1 MTPLD
6 ILDEWAKYTNFD
18 PNQTRFNLL
27 SFEYQFHSCSK
38 KLVQFM
44 NYDPSGTLGVI
55 YARTVFQKAMKDA
68 RISVAD
74 ILCEPDCLA
83 EEQRMWNIF
92 NDPDIQTFE
101 DSLLDRIDSIVQ
113 QSVEAKMIGQ
123 RDREQERNA
132 LTSSIT
138 AIIEELDKCSVDV
151 FLRGGPIQPINRFST
166 RIHVFPT
173 LSACLLTLEQSADG
187 IYLCYVDN
195 SGTVDGYFGFY
206 IKSNGTILSI
216 SERID
221 EAYPTEHQFSRN
233 GRWTEAKA
241 DALFPYGYI
250 FQFSNYDYKG
260 YASLQQID
268 ETQLDFFK
276 LPAGGYLPLILA
288 MVLLVG
294 KYQGQDF
301 ANYPQLYV
309 DSLLTI
315 NQKELP
321 EETRALIPVNGS
333 ELISANRS
341 FQMTLTLENLMDSSF
356 VKRFSDPK
364 RNHLERGEFP
374 QEENLFVKLYGA
386 GFQLDNDSI
395 LKTNKYLALQA
406 ADESVTLGPTPEFVG
421 TKERFEVE
429 AYREARI
436 QLADYIRDQMLK
448 AYLDCGGKQGVQD
461 WYNKLLIS
469 NREKLF
475 ELCVEYNKLQDSSA
489 DIPDDSPY
497 SCMSSGINNK
507 GCIPEYRGQTL
518 SQFPF
523 NTPHEFTKY
532 GWTDGKWLCPI
543 TGNMATIFFRFT
555 FKSWKQMAM
564 VFGEENLIKPVI
576 GYQEHR
582 IGFGNP
588 LLRATDAVDYIGTV
602 FESNERHQNRRL
614 WTNTDWEN
622 FYWDQWLHH
631 DRKDRTGPIP
641 ETALPEPSVINFDFA
656 IAFSKRGFARL
667 LKEHEQQ
674 KLTEP

>member
-301 ANYPQLYV
+301 ADYPQLYV

-321 EETRALIPVNGS
+321 EETRALIPINGS
-333 ELISANRS
+333 ELISVNRS
-341 FQMTLTLENLMDSSF
+341 FQMALTLENLMDSSF
-356 VKRFSDPK
+356 VKRFSGPQSGTIW
-364 RNHLERGEFP
+364 NEVNFP
-374 QEENLFVKLYGA
+374 
-386 GFQLDNDSI
+386 
-395 LKTNKYLALQA
+395 
-406 ADESVTLGPTPEFVG
+406 
-421 TKERFEVE
+421 
-429 AYREARI
+429 
-436 QLADYIRDQMLK
+436 
-448 AYLDCGGKQGVQD
+448 
-461 WYNKLLIS
+461 
-469 NREKLF
+469 
-475 ELCVEYNKLQDSSA
+475 
-489 DIPDDSPY
+489 
-497 SCMSSGINNK
+497 
-507 GCIPEYRGQTL
+507 
-518 SQFPF
+518 
-523 NTPHEFTKY
+523 
-532 GWTDGKWLCPI
+532 
-543 TGNMATIFFRFT
+543 
-555 FKSWKQMAM
+555 
-564 VFGEENLIKPVI
+564 
-576 GYQEHR
+576 
-582 IGFGNP
+582 
-588 LLRATDAVDYIGTV
+588 
-602 FESNERHQNRRL
+602 RR
-614 WTNTDWEN
+614 
-622 FYWDQWLHH
+622 
-631 DRKDRTGPIP
+631 RTC
-641 ETALPEPSVINFDFA
+641 L
-656 IAFSKRGFARL
+656 
-667 LKEHEQQ
+667 
-674 KLTEP
+674 